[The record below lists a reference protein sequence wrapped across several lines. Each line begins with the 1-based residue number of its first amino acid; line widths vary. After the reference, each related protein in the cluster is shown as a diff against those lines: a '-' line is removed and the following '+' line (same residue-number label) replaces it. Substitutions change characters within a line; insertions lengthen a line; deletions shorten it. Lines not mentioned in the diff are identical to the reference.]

1 MDKYHTLNNL
11 LSGLSISEPN
21 LQLNSNVDS
30 HSKHQTS
37 TQKLKNDLEKDKE
50 KINNTMC
57 FRDLEFK
64 RPEMNY
70 PVNGISEILNSV
82 KDTEK
87 KETFRDIN
95 SELQNRNNLFASS
108 KQFPIFENIPK
119 LTRLGDSK

>member
-57 FRDLEFK
+57 FRDLDFK
-64 RPEMNY
+64 CHKMND
-70 PVNGISEILNSV
+70 ISELLNSV
-82 KDTEK
+82 KDREK

-108 KQFPIFENIPK
+108 KQLPIFENIPK